1 MSSMRCPQCGL
12 VNWLTAE
19 TCKRC
24 KAPINGAEPPTSG
37 ADSSVYGAADSIAN
51 GWEPHMNSAGTP
63 PEANSWHEASNSY
76 DASNSYE
83 GEPVYQ
89 WGDHA
94 GYRGSSYQYVGSSGA
109 AQKTGL
115 AIASM
120 VVGIISMIACGLLGV
135 GSVTGLV
142 LGIVALVKAK
152 NHPLEYGGQGFAI
165 AGVCLSVVSFLFTA
179 VVMSIAIPNLMASYR
194 AANEGSAISCLKTI
208 ANAESVYV
216 SSTGEGKYG
225 TLKELAAAG
234 LIDQTLA
241 RGVKNNYVFEIKT
254 NGSSFEAFA
263 TPLKDSDFKGR
274 SFYLSSQEQFIRGA
288 KKGGVA
294 ATAYDP
300 PLNQD
305 SAPGYRR
312 TYERE
317 PEPPSYRPAYQN

>member
-24 KAPINGAEPPTSG
+24 KAPINGAEPPMND
-37 ADSSVYGAADSIAN
+37 AESIAN
-51 GWEPHMNSAGTP
+51 GWEPHVNSAGPP
-63 PEANSWHEASNSY
+63 PEANSWQE
-76 DASNSYE
+76 ASNSYE

-94 GYRGSSYQYVGSSGA
+94 GYQGSSYQYVGNAGA

-120 VVGIISMIACGLLGV
+120 VVGILSMMACGLLGV

-152 NHPLEYGGQGFAI
+152 RYPLEYGGQGFAV

-179 VVMSIAIPNLMASYR
+179 IVMSIAIPNLIASYR

-216 SSTGEGKYG
+216 STTGAGKYG
-225 TLKELAAAG
+225 TLNELAAAG

-241 RGVKNNYVFEIKT
+241 NGVKNNYVFEIRT
-254 NGSSFEAFA
+254 NGASFEAFA
-263 TPLKDSDFKGR
+263 TPVKDRDFKGR
-274 SFYLSSQEQFIRGA
+274 SFYFSSQEQFIRGA
-288 KKGGVA
+288 KKGGMA

-300 PLNQD
+300 PLHQE

-312 TYERE
+312 TYERD
-317 PEPPSYRPAYQN
+317 PEPSSYRPAYEN